1 MKSSVTQRF
10 KTFVN
15 RHSDAMTI
23 VGALIVFV
31 TFVVKEAIG
40 DNLREYVQS
49 LHEAQS
55 VFVLRQDHSVLE
67 REVRG
72 LRQEVQALRPAVQQ
86 QDRQKLQFVRES
98 QDFEQSEKDYI
109 AAGGSFIALLRLITD
124 APHNGTE
131 TRLLAISQNMERID
145 ADAQKI
151 NSLFQSEGSF
161 LEKRDMVEAKML
173 AQQVDEQLVPFGV
186 ETKNLLEVIDSFSKD
201 QFKEVEKKTE
211 ELETLSATTAFVSYV
226 LYVLGWTIAL
236 MGKVSG
242 IETVGSE

>member
-1 MKSSVTQRF
+1 MQSSVTPRF

-15 RHSDAMTI
+15 KHSNAMTI
-23 VGALIVFV
+23 IGALIVFV

-67 REVRG
+67 RQLRG
-72 LRQEVQALRPAVQQ
+72 LRQEVQALHPPVQE
-86 QDRQKLQFVRES
+86 QDRQKVRFVRES
-98 QDFEQSEKDYI
+98 QDFEESEKDYI

-124 APHNGTE
+124 APHSGTE
-131 TRLLAISQNMERID
+131 SHLLAISQNMDRIN

-151 NSLFQSEGSF
+151 NSLFQSEGSN
-161 LEKRDMVEAKML
+161 LQRGNVAEAQKL
-173 AQQVDEQLVPFGV
+173 AQQVDNQLVSFEA
-186 ETKNLLEVIDSFSKD
+186 ETKSLLEVIDNFSKK
-201 QFKEVEKKTE
+201 QFKEVEEKTE

-226 LYVLGWTIAL
+226 LYILGWTIAL

-242 IETVGSE
+242 VETVEPE

>member
-1 MKSSVTQRF
+1 MFLDWQDILMQVPGGLGMKSSVTQRF

-15 RHSDAMTI
+15 RHSNAMTI
-23 VGALIVFV
+23 IGALIVFV

-72 LRQEVQALRPAVQQ
+72 LRQEVQALHPAVQQ

-109 AAGGSFIALLRLITD
+109 VAGGSFIEGSIRQSVIETAADISSSVHVSVVGLTQKYRRTQAFALLVPLQQ
-124 APHNGTE
+124 G
-131 TRLLAISQNMERID
+131 
-145 ADAQKI
+145 AQI
-151 NSLFQSEGSF
+151 LRNDG
-161 LEKRDMVEAKML
+161 
-173 AQQVDEQLVPFGV
+173 P
-186 ETKNLLEVIDSFSKD
+186 
-201 QFKEVEKKTE
+201 
-211 ELETLSATTAFVSYV
+211 
-226 LYVLGWTIAL
+226 
-236 MGKVSG
+236 SG
-242 IETVGSE
+242 GF